1 VTITPQ
7 SSMPSPTRFLR
18 QTATLTVR
26 LSTQETSGAWE
37 TTDSVTYTA
46 KCNLQLATSGESA
59 IFKRATGTTLGRVFL
74 GATATDGT
82 SIASIITKTSTIT
95 VDGVVWD
102 VDGEP
107 IDLCSNGVVFQVNV
121 FRNS

>member
-1 VTITPQ
+1 MTITPQ

-18 QTATLTVR
+18 QTATLTVK
-26 LSTQETSGAWE
+26 LATQETSGAWE
-37 TTDSVTYTA
+37 SSTSVTYTA
-46 KCNLQLATSGESA
+46 LCNLQLSTSGESA

-82 SIASIITKTSTIT
+82 SIASIITKTATIT
-95 VDGVVWD
+95 IDGVVWE

-107 IDLCSNGVVFQVNV
+107 IDLCSNGVVYQVNV
-121 FRNS
+121 FRNT

>member
-1 VTITPQ
+1 MIPS
-7 SSMPSPTRFLR
+7 SSMPAPTWFMR

-26 LSTQETSGAWE
+26 VQTQETSGAWE
-37 TTDSVTYTA
+37 SSDSVTYTA
-46 KCNLQLATSGESA
+46 LCNLQLSTSGESA

-82 SIASIITKTSTIT
+82 AISTIITKTSTIT
-95 VDGVVWD
+95 IDGVVWD

-107 IDLCSNGVVFQVNV
+107 IDLCSNGVVYQVNV
-121 FRNS
+121 FRNT